1 VKRRLGWVFASHRQR
16 LRGGR
21 GSLKFFW
28 RGNLES
34 WAVFR

>member
-28 RGNLES
+28 RRNLES